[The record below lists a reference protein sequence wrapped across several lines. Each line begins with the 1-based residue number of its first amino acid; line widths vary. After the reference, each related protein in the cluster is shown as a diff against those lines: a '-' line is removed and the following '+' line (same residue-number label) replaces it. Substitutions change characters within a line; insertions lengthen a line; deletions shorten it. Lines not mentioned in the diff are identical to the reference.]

1 MLMTKEEKFYKALRD
16 VFVGAKVE
24 GESGYINLM
33 RIKARY
39 YEKGV
44 FPKLQQNINEALK
57 PFPTFRDELFEKL
70 YDFFHRYFSESGSI
84 YFRYTPLHQNV
95 YEKVYTEDK
104 DVMLFW
110 KTHMLYYVKTD
121 RLFRSMEMEVDGQ
134 KFFFDV
140 SMLEH
145 KKANEKRNIIYSFKE
160 KRKNTLVFMVAYSE
174 KGKKTKTDEITKSLR
189 QEGDKIS
196 EDILEHAFHI
206 FEKQSEVDYFINKDA
221 KAFLEEQFNLWLYQY
236 MFSGVSEWTQTRIK
250 QLQTLKDIAFKIIAF
265 ISQFE
270 NELVK
275 IWNKPKF
282 VLNSNYV
289 ITLDRIADK
298 DISLVEKLL
307 AHKNFKS
314 QIEEWQQLGIVD
326 ESFKKTAVLEKVD
339 KGKQLTEPYQ
349 HLPIDTRHFK
359 DLELDILGVFDN
371 LDAAL
376 DGWLIK
382 SENYQALNTILSKFT
397 EKVQVIYIDPPFNTG
412 DDFLYRDQFRDST
425 WLTLMDNRIE
435 LAKPILTRKGTLFLH
450 LDWNANYDGRQLLN
464 STFSKVGFINEIV
477 WRIGWVSGFKTQAE
491 GFVRNH
497 DTIFFYAKDP
507 TSYLFKKADAVIPY
521 KSFDR
526 KTIET
531 ELASIVKKWKLMDK
545 KIKNVKIAIKDDQ
558 DTVYK
563 LGLTSQEG
571 GYWMEDTWNCSEYED
586 LHSNKIK
593 RNAKEYTPNGSEITQ
608 KPEQLLKRIVELASN
623 ERDIILDFFSGTA
636 TSLAVAQKLKR
647 KWLGVEFAS
656 YFETDALYRMKHVLA
671 GQTRREPVGISKSV
685 SWMGGGFFKYY
696 EMEQYEDT
704 LRCAKYG
711 EGDLFDDPNK
721 DAYHQYIFLRDLKM
735 LEALEVDTKGNKV
748 KVDLSKLWEGID
760 IAETISNLTGKWI
773 KRIKADSV
781 EFEDGEV
788 VDTKNLDW
796 KLIKPLVWW

>member
-1 MLMTKEEKFYKALRD
+1 MTKEEKFYKALRD

-685 SWMGGGFFKYY
+685 SWTGGGFFKYY

>member
-685 SWMGGGFFKYY
+685 SWTGGGFFKYY